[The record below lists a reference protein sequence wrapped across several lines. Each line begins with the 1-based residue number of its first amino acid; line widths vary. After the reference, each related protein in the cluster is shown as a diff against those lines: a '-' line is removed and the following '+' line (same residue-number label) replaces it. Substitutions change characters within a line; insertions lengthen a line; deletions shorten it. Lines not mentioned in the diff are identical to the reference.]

1 MKKTKERFSKHLIDI
16 IYPTKKVEEKEL
28 WDISGILK
36 NHSNQHL
43 KFDIRPMVKL
53 NSGESVKGGK
63 LSSKADK
70 MVFEYSD
77 QWVIIDMHE
86 LIKYIQKNKIF
97 KVHIEDL
104 ISKLDWNIIL
114 PK

>member
-1 MKKTKERFSKHLIDI
+1 M
-16 IYPTKKVEEKEL
+16 
-28 WDISGILK
+28 
-36 NHSNQHL
+36 
-43 KFDIRPMVKL
+43 MKL
-53 NSGESVKGGK
+53 NSGQYAKGGK

-77 QWVIIDMHE
+77 QWVIIDILE
-86 LIKYIQKNKIF
+86 LNSYIRKNKIF
-97 KVHIEDL
+97 EVQIEDL